1 MDQLSPPPPVFLAV
15 LVFLLFVA
23 CEPNSI
29 EEAIPK
35 NEFNV
40 EFKNGAIKFSSIDSY
55 QNMVEDKTDVERSAF
70 ISFLQSK
77 KDYNS
82 LRKSYSKAK
91 QTSSGRALGAKE
103 TEIAESNDFLASIL
117 NEDGLIAIGEY
128 YFKINLNS
136 ERVFVLSVK
145 NESELEDLKQE
156 AVANQNILIFSTDD
170 DVLLLLAEGSKGT
183 ASGRS
188 QLFCRDSGAED
199 KKDDS
204 FAVEPVYG
212 DYRQD
217 NKIVYQKAGV
227 YFSLQA
233 KTKMQ
238 YKSLVGLWV
247 DAGITY
253 NQQVRYYYK
262 YEPKCRDISEGS
274 ATKTD
279 DGPSNELNYRAY
291 ESIRGLHKYRYEA
304 EFFGQGFWSRK
315 YIIFDGF

>member
-1 MDQLSPPPPVFLAV
+1 
-15 LVFLLFVA
+15 LLFVA
-23 CEPNSI
+23 CDPNST
-29 EEAIPK
+29 EDAIPK

-40 EFKNGAIKFSSIDSY
+40 EFKNGALKFSSINSY
-55 QNMVEDKTDVERSAF
+55 QNMVEDKTDAERSAF
-70 ISFLQSK
+70 ISFLNST

-82 LRKSYSKAK
+82 LRKSYSKTK
-91 QTSSGRALGAKE
+91 QTSAGRVLGTKE
-103 TEIAESNDFLASIL
+103 TEVVESNEFLSTIL

-136 ERVFVLSVK
+136 EKVFVLPLK
-145 NESELEDLKQE
+145 NESEFDDLKQE
-156 AVANQNILIFSTDD
+156 NVANQNILIFATDD
-170 DVLLLLAEGSKGT
+170 DVLLLLSEGSKGT
-183 ASGRS
+183 ISGRS
-188 QLFCRDSGAED
+188 QLFCRDRSAD
-199 KKDDS
+199 ALKDDS
-204 FAVEPVYG
+204 YAYEPFYD

-238 YKSLVGLWV
+238 YKNLIGLWV

-253 NQQVRYYYK
+253 NQQVRYYYR
-262 YEPKCRDISEGS
+262 YEPKCRNSSEGS